1 MIWLLMLIFFLIALY
16 LFAIFPRFSK
26 KKELLK
32 YQYVPYAHRGLHNE
46 EYPENSLKA
55 FEPTAHMHY
64 LFLFL
69 CCF

>member
-46 EYPENSLKA
+46 E
-55 FEPTAHMHY
+55 
-64 LFLFL
+64 
-69 CCF
+69 